1 MTAGTTVSEMFGALP
16 EQNALPCPA
25 SASAALTNLHIHLP
39 PNFGAIASVDDAI
52 AKAKDENIVALCAS
66 NYYDHAIYRPFAR
79 AAAQA
84 GITPIFGIEALTMD
98 EELRRQGVLVNDPK
112 NPGKFYLCGKGLANF
127 DAPDAA
133 VLPIWERIRNGDR
146 RRIEEMLARLND
158 LALLRQRGIRLDY
171 QAICAEIATQK
182 RVPVE
187 TVFLQERHIA
197 HAAQQAIFERA
208 PLAEREDF
216 LRQLYQADGVVETQD
231 VVKAQNELRNYLFK
245 QGKAAYA
252 DERYI
257 SPDEAAALIRG
268 LGGYV
273 SYPILIDGI
282 PTITPFEATPE
293 TLAEHLLA
301 RQIGAAEFIPTR
313 NDLATLTRYVK
324 SLRAQGIV
332 IGAGTEHNDAA
343 WIPLRPACRKGVALS
358 DELTAIFWE
367 GARVAAAHQYLCA
380 KGKTGFRFFADA
392 AGRNAQIQEFS
403 AIGAAV
409 VAAIAGQQG

>member
-16 EQNALPCPA
+16 EKDALPRHA
-25 SASAALTNLHIHLP
+25 SASAVLTNLHVHLP
-39 PNFGAIASVDDAI
+39 PNFGAIPSVEEAI
-52 AKAKDENIVALCAS
+52 AKAKDENIAVLCAS
-66 NYYDHAIYRPFAR
+66 NYYDHAIYRPFAQ

-98 EELRRQGVLVNDPK
+98 EELRRQGTLVNDPK

-127 DAPDAA
+127 DAPDGS
-133 VLPIWERIRNGDR
+133 VLPVWERIRNGDR

-158 LALLRQRGIRLDY
+158 LALLRQHGIRFDY
-171 QAICAEIATQK
+171 QAICAEIATRK

-187 TVFLQERHIA
+187 TVFLQERHLA
-197 HAAQQAIFERA
+197 QAAQQAIFQRA
-208 PLAEREDF
+208 PLAGREDF
-216 LRQLYQADGVVETQD
+216 LRQMYHTDGAVETQD

-252 DERYI
+252 DERCI
-257 SPDEAAALIRG
+257 SPAEAALIRG

-293 TLAEHLLA
+293 TLAEHLLS

-313 NDLATLTRYVK
+313 NDPATLTRYVK
-324 SLRAQGIV
+324 SLRAQGIA
-332 IGAGTEHNDAA
+332 IGAGTEHNDVA

-367 GARVAAAHQYLCA
+367 GACVAAAHQYRCA
-380 KGKTGFRFFADA
+380 KGEAGFRFFADA